1 MYSLKNK
8 IINLIIVSFFVLTT
22 FMASGN
28 YEAKALYVED
38 RAIEKDNNDL
48 GFADLPIAEGIR
60 YEVRAK
66 TYIELVAEGPTL
78 DSVIEKTP
86 VEIEEV
92 DEVELAIEERIK
104 NACDE
109 YGVSFDVVLAIARL
123 ETGWFTSYAYVY
135 GNNPGGLCYG
145 GVPMSFETI
154 DEGVDRFVS
163 NLADNYFAVGLNTP
177 ETIGPRYCPGSQHW
191 IDQVRSLMSYEW

>member
-1 MYSLKNK
+1 MYKLKTK
-8 IINLIIVSFFVLTT
+8 IVNLIIASVCVLTT
-22 FMASGN
+22 FMAAGN
-28 YEAKALYVED
+28 YEAQALYVED
-38 RAIEKDNNDL
+38 SVVEKEENDL
-48 GFADLPIAEGIR
+48 GFADLPVAEGIR

-86 VEIEEV
+86 IEIEEI
-92 DEVELAIEERIK
+92 DKVELTIEERIK

-135 GNNPGGLCYG
+135 GNNPGGLCYD
-145 GVPMSFETI
+145 GVPMSFESI
-154 DEGVDRFVS
+154 EEGVDRFVS
-163 NLADNYFAVGLNTP
+163 NLADNYFAIGLDTP
-177 ETIGPRYCPGSQHW
+177 ETIGPKYCPGSQHW